1 MAEEWV
7 NDTRNEARV
16 KANLR
21 VDTNKALGAAEQKNK
36 ELASK
41 LVTEEKAYLSA
52 EVGLKNAEDQ
62 RKKLHLTEI
71 ELATQRQLVLD
82 LKAELQKS
90 KEATWVAKEVSEAEE
105 TASYERGVQE
115 TEIRLADE
123 LAEVCRDY
131 CKEVWAEA
139 LNRVEVPATSE

>member
-16 KANLR
+16 EANLR
-21 VDTNKALGAAEQKNK
+21 VDANKALGAAEQKNK

-41 LVTEEKAYLSA
+41 LAAEERAHLNV
-52 EVGLKNAEDQ
+52 EVGLKNVEDQ
-62 RKKLHLTEI
+62 RKKLHLIEI

-90 KEATWVAKEVSEAEE
+90 KEATWVAKEVSEAAE

-139 LNRVEVPATSE
+139 LNQAGVPATSE